1 MLLNCGAGEDSW
13 ESLGL
18 QRDPISQSSR
28 KSVLNI
34 HWKDWCWSWNSNTLA
49 TWCKELTHLKR
60 PWCWERL
67 KAGGEGD
74 NRGWDGWVTSLI
86 QWTCLSKLWVL
97 VLDRE
102 AWRAAVHGVS
112 ESDTEWL
119 NWTEYME
126 HERYK
131 KIGGDLSFE
140 RVFSSPQNSA
150 NIQSEFK
157 SRFFPVK
164 LLDENVG
171 WQIPW
176 LLPCKPEQS
185 SQLDVPRFLPDR
197 NHEISVPLRVWSF
210 VLQQWK
216 MNAKESKT
224 LMLSNYGAREDT

>member
-28 KSVLNI
+28 KSVLNV

-224 LMLSNYGAREDT
+224 LMPSNYGAREDT